1 MKLEPSQISKL
12 VSFFRI
18 VCNLKRIKRAGW
30 LHKSKIKV
38 PESVADHSYSMCMIS
53 MVLSDIMNTNTEHIM
68 KMVNLHDLA
77 ESLVG
82 DNMPD
87 EISGKEKAIL
97 EDKAMNKI
105 VSRLPKS
112 LQEKYLHIWN
122 EYNENNTASA
132 KFVHSIDKL
141 EMAIQA
147 KEYEFEG
154 YSKQSLKIFMK
165 SATDYISNN
174 GYDSLLEI
182 LQTIN
187 DDSSKI

>member
-105 VSRLPKS
+105 ISRLPKS